1 MDISRGSTRLLVLGS
16 DLLAR
21 IRDNRRKYAH
31 DQDLCIFP
39 TYTNLCISS
48 FTVCMVI
55 NSSCG
60 HRLLSNRLL
69 TRALGQVTLRR
80 GVKFLAVHV
89 ILMKLFII
97 GLRKR

>member
-1 MDISRGSTRLLVLGS
+1 
-16 DLLAR
+16 
-21 IRDNRRKYAH
+21 
-31 DQDLCIFP
+31 
-39 TYTNLCISS
+39 
-48 FTVCMVI
+48 MVI